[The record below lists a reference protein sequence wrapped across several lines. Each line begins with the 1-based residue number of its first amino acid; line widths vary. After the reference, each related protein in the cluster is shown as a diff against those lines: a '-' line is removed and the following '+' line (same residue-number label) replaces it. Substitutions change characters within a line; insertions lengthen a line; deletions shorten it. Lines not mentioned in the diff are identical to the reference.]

1 MIESWL
7 ERWREG
13 RIGWHEEGGN
23 ASLKRHWSAGG
34 RRVLVPM
41 CGKSVDMLWLEDR
54 GNEVVGVELS
64 DIAARAFFEENALRY
79 TIRQGKLPAY
89 VAEDRDITIYCGDLF
104 DFDEPGHTGWYD
116 RGALVA
122 TPAEQRPDYAR
133 HIDALLSVFSEYGLE
148 SPGNGWI
155 GRVPRYESVTSA
167 CAAAVQA
174 EIDNAELY
182 ERIMKSTK
190 RSRILTVFQ
199 NLHAASQQRHLS
211 AFQRCE
217 QRGSDCGET

>member
-79 TIRQGKLPAY
+79 TIRQGRLPAY
-89 VAEDRDITIYCGDLF
+89 VAEDRCRGI
-104 DFDEPGHTGWYD
+104 GHRGS
-116 RGALVA
+116 GALVA

-133 HIDALLSVFSEYGLE
+133 HIDALLAPDACKLVITLEYDDEIATGPPYSISPQEIRGYWPELQAVDRYDDIENGPPKFREAGLTE
-148 SPGNGWI
+148 MF
-155 GRVPRYESVTSA
+155 E
-167 CAAAVQA
+167 
-174 EIDNAELY
+174 
-182 ERIMKSTK
+182 
-190 RSRILTVFQ
+190 TVW
-199 NLHAASQQRHLS
+199 R
-211 AFQRCE
+211 
-217 QRGSDCGET
+217 

>member
-1 MIESWL
+1 MTESWL

-54 GNEVVGVELS
+54 GNEVIGVELS

-79 TIRQGKLPAY
+79 TIRKGKLPAY

-122 TPAEQRPDYAR
+122 TPAEQRPAYAR
-133 HIDALLSVFSEYGLE
+133 HIDALLAPDACKLVITLEYDDEIATGPPYSISPQEIRGYWPELQAVDRYDDIENGPPKFREAGLTE
-148 SPGNGWI
+148 MF
-155 GRVPRYESVTSA
+155 E
-167 CAAAVQA
+167 
-174 EIDNAELY
+174 
-182 ERIMKSTK
+182 
-190 RSRILTVFQ
+190 TVW
-199 NLHAASQQRHLS
+199 R
-211 AFQRCE
+211 
-217 QRGSDCGET
+217 